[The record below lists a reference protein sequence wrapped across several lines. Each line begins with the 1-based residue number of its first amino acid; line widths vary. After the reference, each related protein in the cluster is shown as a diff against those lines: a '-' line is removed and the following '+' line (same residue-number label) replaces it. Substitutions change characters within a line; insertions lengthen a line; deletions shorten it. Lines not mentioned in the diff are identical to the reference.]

1 MQPLVWKM
9 NKTIVQKKLFW
20 ITVIL
25 FDMGLLIYGFLA
37 NDWFLSLLALV
48 LVLVIKRYGY
58 DLLFKKYDE
67 EWDQKHQEYVEK
79 KRRYQK
85 NG

>member
-9 NKTIVQKKLFW
+9 NKTIVQQKLFW

-58 DLLFKKYDE
+58 DLCSKSMM
-67 EWDQKHQEYVEK
+67 
-79 KRRYQK
+79 K
-85 NG
+85 NGIRNIRNM

>member
-9 NKTIVQKKLFW
+9 NKTIVQQKLFW

-48 LVLVIKRYGY
+48 LDNQY
-58 DLLFKKYDE
+58 
-67 EWDQKHQEYVEK
+67 KH
-79 KRRYQK
+79 
-85 NG
+85 